1 METTTK
7 KQAIVQ
13 SVESMNEAEMEK
25 VIGFIRDLIY
35 SPELDNDYLN
45 FKKKGLQ
52 EIQEALKST
61 AQGNV

>member
-13 SVESMNEAEMEK
+13 SINSMNEAEMEK

-35 SPELDNDYLN
+35 SPDQDRDYLE
-45 FKKKGLQ
+45 FKRKGLK
-52 EIQEALKST
+52 EIQDALGS
-61 AQGNV
+61 APRAV

>member
-25 VIGFIRDLIY
+25 VIDFIRELIY
-35 SPELDNDYLN
+35 SPNLDTNYLE
-45 FKKKGLQ
+45 FKKQGLQ
-52 EIQEALKST
+52 EIQEALKT
-61 AQGNV
+61 NLFRV

>member
-25 VIGFIRDLIY
+25 VIDFIRELIY
-35 SPELDNDYLN
+35 SPNLDTNYLE
-45 FKKKGLQ
+45 FKKQGLQ
-52 EIQEALKST
+52 EIQEALKTNKS
-61 AQGNV
+61 QD

>member
-25 VIGFIRDLIY
+25 VIDFIRELIY
-35 SPELDNDYLN
+35 SPNLDTNYLE
-45 FKKKGLQ
+45 FKKQGLQ
-52 EIQEALKST
+52 EIQNALKT
-61 AQGNV
+61 NIEQV